1 MRKIKQDLSS
11 GSVKKVY
18 LVYGEEQYL
27 KKNIKNQFIKTL
39 TNDIDNMNCSYY
51 EGKNTDYTEVMNMCD
66 TLPFFAEKRLVILE
80 NTGSAKKADEK
91 FIGYIKESMPDTT
104 CLVIIDSEMDK
115 RSKLYKL
122 IKSEGYTCECAHPKD
137 AELSK
142 WVLALIGRENK
153 NIRKEVLDYF
163 LALAG
168 NDMEK
173 ISMELEKLFCYTLE
187 RDVIEKEDIDQ
198 VCSPEINGKIF
209 AMIDAM
215 GARNRT
221 ETLNLYYDLINTRE
235 APMKILYMI
244 SRQFNIMLQV
254 KELAAQGYS
263 TKDIAEKMSM
273 SPYVIGG
280 AVKQCNNFSA
290 KTIFTAINDAINIE
304 ESIKTGKMEEKT
316 GVELLLIKYSKA

>member
-1 MRKIKQDLSS
+1 MKKIRQELAS
-11 GSVKKVY
+11 GKLRKVY
-18 LVYGEEQYL
+18 LVFGEEQYL

-39 TNDIDNMNCSYY
+39 TGDIDNMNCSYF
-51 EGKNTDYTEVMNMCD
+51 EGKNISYTDVMNMCD
-66 TLPFFAEKRLVILE
+66 TLPFFADRRLVIME
-80 NTGSAKKADEK
+80 NTGCVKKADDK
-91 FIGYIKESMPDTT
+91 FLDYINESMPDTT
-104 CLVIIDSEMDK
+104 CLLIIDSEMDK

-122 IKSEGYTCECAHPKD
+122 IKSEGYACECAHPKE

-142 WVLALIGRENK
+142 WVLTLIGRENK
-153 NIRKEVLDYF
+153 NITKNVLDYF
-163 LALAG
+163 LAIAG

-173 ISMELEKLFCYTLE
+173 ISTELEKLFCYTLDK
-187 RDVIEKEDIDQ
+187 DVIEIEDIDQ

-254 KELAAQGYS
+254 KELDAQGYS
-263 TKDIAEKMSM
+263 TKDMAEKMSM

-280 AVKQCNNFSA
+280 AVRQCKNFSG
-290 KTIFTAINDAINIE
+290 KMIFTAINDCINIE
-304 ESIKTGKMEEKT
+304 EAIKTGRMEEKT
-316 GVELLLIKYSKA
+316 GVEMLLIKFSR